1 MRTYVRAFED
11 FIMFISITSKTDIV
25 MRKTVEPLKPSVRV
39 AVNSDYPNTTKGK
52 VSNSAPVNRQWLTD
66 FIKTLTNWLT
76 RCCTES

>member
-1 MRTYVRAFED
+1 MMMTLDVI
-11 FIMFISITSKTDIV
+11 IMFISITSKTDIV
-25 MRKTVEPLKPSVRV
+25 MRKTVKPLIPVRV

-76 RCCTES
+76 MCCTES